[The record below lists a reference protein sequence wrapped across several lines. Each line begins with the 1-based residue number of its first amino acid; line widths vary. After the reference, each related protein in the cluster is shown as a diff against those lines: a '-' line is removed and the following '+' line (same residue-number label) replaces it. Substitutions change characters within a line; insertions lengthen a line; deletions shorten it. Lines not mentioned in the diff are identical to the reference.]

1 MRALPFALT
10 PLLALG
16 ATSCDILDSATA
28 TTIVAGTMVQTP
40 EVRLQGYFD
49 VDAEVIATA
58 WVAERE
64 SATSTSEPTPITGA
78 AAAITFSGNRVP
90 LVEQSTAGLY
100 LTTSID
106 DPALVYASGSS
117 YTVRATL
124 PGEVGEIL
132 RREGLYSSHLT
143 DWRKQRDLGKLDP
156 DNPTKRGPKPKLSP
170 HEKEILRLKKQLARQ
185 EEECKRWKAAV
196 EIQGKLCELLGLPR
210 ADLSDDGTSC

>member
-1 MRALPFALT
+1 MSKPLPPDSSPNPQRPDPELT
-10 PLLALG
+10 PRPRRRTFTPAYKLQ
-16 ATSCDILDSATA
+16 IL
-28 TTIVAGTMVQTP
+28 Q
-40 EVRLQGYFD
+40 EVD
-49 VDAEVIATA
+49 
-58 WVAERE
+58 
-64 SATSTSEPTPITGA
+64 
-78 AAAITFSGNRVP
+78 
-90 LVEQSTAGLY
+90 
-100 LTTSID
+100 
-106 DPALVYASGSS
+106 
-117 YTVRATL
+117 RATL